1 MRKFYSALLMSGD
14 KAEDAN
20 VLFPFQKCHICL
32 QGENIFSEAAF
43 IYFLGNFSSCV
54 ILFCFA
60 DNLARGG
67 TESLLPLLSHSLGS
81 QHAFSGAS
89 PKLLWIRHRQYYDI
103 GESKQQLK
111 RKWKW
116 EVFSVGCL
124 CEGWRDE
131 GQGVIEVDS
140 AFEIKI
146 KKFRLGA
153 EEK

>member
-81 QHAFSGAS
+81 QHAFSG
-89 PKLLWIRHRQYYDI
+89 RFQM
-103 GESKQQLK
+103 
-111 RKWKW
+111 
-116 EVFSVGCL
+116 
-124 CEGWRDE
+124 
-131 GQGVIEVDS
+131 DS
-140 AFEIKI
+140 ITNI
-146 KKFRLGA
+146 I
-153 EEK
+153 

>member
-1 MRKFYSALLMSGD
+1 MPFWYQVIKQRMQMCCSPFKNATSAFRVRTFFLKQLS
-14 KAEDAN
+14 
-20 VLFPFQKCHICL
+20 
-32 QGENIFSEAAF
+32 ST
-43 IYFLGNFSSCV
+43 LGNFSSCV

-111 RKWKW
+111 RKWKQCW
-116 EVFSVGCL
+116 FRNSLRKTKKKTVFINPFLLTPNAMAHPNLKQRMVWNL
-124 CEGWRDE
+124 P
-131 GQGVIEVDS
+131 
-140 AFEIKI
+140 FM
-146 KKFRLGA
+146 
-153 EEK
+153 